1 MTEYDGATGTE
12 HGGPREEAD
21 AHGRR
26 LAELV
31 VTVARTATAVELIRF
46 DLKVGELGPGAS
58 DEAAQGAHAAML
70 RRVQVRLEET
80 ERALQTA
87 TDELTRS
94 FAALHA
100 TKPRG

>member
-1 MTEYDGATGTE
+1 VTERDQIAGIE
-12 HGGPREEAD
+12 RGGPSEEAD
-21 AHGRR
+21 VHGRR

-31 VTVARTATAVELIRF
+31 VTVARSAAAIEQIRF
-46 DLKVGELGPGAS
+46 DLSIGGLGAGA
-58 DEAAQGAHAAML
+58 DPAAQATHAAML
-70 RRVQVRLEET
+70 RRVQARLEET

-100 TKPRG
+100 AKPRG